1 MLSQDQIDHYEALG
15 YLVIRGLLSQDE
27 MDELRTASLSVM
39 RELRG
44 SDDYQTDVNQ
54 SVQPWLERHPV
65 MRDLIDDERIHQI
78 PESLLGPD
86 FWLDGTEG
94 HLRVGDTPW
103 HGDDIHDDD
112 LGWVKIAIY
121 LDPLTKDDGCLRV
134 IPGTHRRNDPD
145 LLSALRQGT
154 HGPEARLFGMRPEEI
169 PSMALETEPGD
180 VLVFTEGIIHGAF
193 GGGVGRH
200 QICASFV
207 ENPKNERHLNQ
218 IMAFYGNSTWSLRPT
233 RTYVESD
240 SPRIRRMVEKPLEW
254 GFDVLEF

>member
-1 MLSQDQIDHYEALG
+1 M
-15 YLVIRGLLSQDE
+15 
-27 MDELRTASLSVM
+27 
-39 RELRG
+39 
-44 SDDYQTDVNQ
+44 
-54 SVQPWLERHPV
+54 
-65 MRDLIDDERIHQI
+65 I
-78 PESLLGPD
+78 P
-86 FWLDGTEG
+86 
-94 HLRVGDTPW
+94 
-103 HGDDIHDDD
+103 
-112 LGWVKIAIY
+112 IY
-121 LDPLTKDDGCLRV
+121 CLRSV
-134 IPGTHRRNDPD
+134 KGRMVQTPRF
-145 LLSALRQGT
+145 
-154 HGPEARLFGMRPEEI
+154 FGMRPEEI